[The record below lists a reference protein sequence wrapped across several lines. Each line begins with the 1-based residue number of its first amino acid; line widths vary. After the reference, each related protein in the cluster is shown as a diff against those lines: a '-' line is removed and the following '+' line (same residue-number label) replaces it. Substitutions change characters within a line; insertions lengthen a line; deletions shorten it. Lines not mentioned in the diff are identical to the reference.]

1 MGRQMS
7 VFLSARE
14 AVRVVVLTIIF
25 AIWAVPGYAGTPQND
40 QPLQTPAAAEPF
52 AKTASLISNGGLLG
66 KWDSVSRAIEADIE
80 TIHRCESDRA
90 NCASPAALRLIA
102 IIDSAR
108 NRDGLAKLGEV
119 NRAINLAIRPMSDEA
134 QHGLPDFWS
143 SPLATLTSGLGD
155 CEDYAIAKYV
165 ALQEA
170 GVLQADLRLVIV
182 HDRAFGEDHAVLAV
196 RFDGRW
202 RMLDNRRMIMA
213 EDTQMR
219 HMQPLFTID
228 RDGVRRFDDPNTMI
242 AVAGSEQPVQAPS
255 APAQIAEPAAAA
267 PAEIAPAEI
276 TVAAQQPLTS
286 DGFEFVMF

>member
-1 MGRQMS
+1 MS

-14 AVRVVVLTIIF
+14 AVRAVVLTVAL

-40 QPLQTPAAAEPF
+40 QPLQKPAAAAEPF
-52 AKTASLISNGGLLG
+52 AMTASVISNGGLLG
-66 KWDSVSRAIEADIE
+66 KWESVSRAIEADIE
-80 TIHRCESDRA
+80 TIRRCRSDRA
-90 NCASPAALRLIA
+90 NCTSPAALRLIA

-108 NRDGLAKLGEV
+108 DRDGLAKLGEV

-143 SPLATLTSGLGD
+143 SPLATLTSGVGD

-170 GVLQADLRLVIV
+170 GVSQADLRLVIV

-196 RFDGRW
+196 RFEDRW

-213 EDTQMR
+213 EDNQMR
-219 HMQPLFTID
+219 HLQPLFTID
-228 RDGVRRFDDPNTMI
+228 REGVRRFEDPNMMI
-242 AVAGSEQPVQAPS
+242 AVASSEQPMQAPTAS
-255 APAQIAEPAAAA
+255 STNVEPVTAEPT
-267 PAEIAPAEI
+267 EIASAEI
-276 TVAAQQPLTS
+276 TVAAQQPLAS
-286 DGFEFVMF
+286 DGFAFMMF

>member
-7 VFLSARE
+7 VLLSARE
-14 AVRVVVLTIIF
+14 AVRFVVLMIAL
-25 AIWAVPGYAGTPQND
+25 AISTVPGYTGTPQND
-40 QPLQTPAAAEPF
+40 QPLQRPAAEPF
-52 AKTASLISNGGLLG
+52 AMTASLISSGGLLG
-66 KWDSVSRAIEADIE
+66 KWEGVSRAIEADVEI
-80 TIHRCESDRA
+80 IHRCTSDRA
-90 NCASPAALRLIA
+90 NCTSPAALRLIA

-170 GVLQADLRLVIV
+170 GVSQADLKLLIV

-196 RFDGRW
+196 RFEGRW

-219 HMQPLFTID
+219 QMQPLFTID

-242 AVAGSEQPVQAPS
+242 AVADLTKPVQTPS
-255 APAQIAEPAAAA
+255 APQPAAEAA
-267 PAEIAPAEI
+267 ASSQPDIAPAEI
-276 TVAAQQPLTS
+276 TVAAQPPAS
-286 DGFEFVMF
+286 DGFEFMMF

>member
-1 MGRQMS
+1 MS
-7 VFLSARE
+7 VLLSARE
-14 AVRVVVLTIIF
+14 AARSVVLTVAL
-25 AIWAVPGYAGTPQND
+25 AIWAVPGYAGTPQNNQPFQKD
-40 QPLQTPAAAEPF
+40 QPAAAAEPF
-52 AKTASLISNGGLLG
+52 AMTASLISNGGLLG
-66 KWDSVSRAIEADIE
+66 KWEGVSRAIEADIE
-80 TIHRCESDRA
+80 TIHRCESDLA
-90 NCASPAALRLIA
+90 NCTSPAALRLIA
-102 IIDSAR
+102 IIDNAR
-108 NRDGLAKLGEV
+108 NRDGLAKFGEV

-170 GVLQADLRLVIV
+170 GVSQADLRLVIV
-182 HDRAFGEDHAVLAV
+182 HDRQFSEDHAVLAV
-196 RFDGRW
+196 RFEGRW

-228 RDGVRRFDDPNTMI
+228 RNGVRRFEDPNTMI
-242 AVAGSEQPVQAPS
+242 AVAGSDQPVQAPS
-255 APAQIAEPAAAA
+255 APQPAVEPVAAA

-276 TVAAQQPLTS
+276 TIAAQQPLTS
-286 DGFEFVMF
+286 DGFEFMMF

>member
-1 MGRQMS
+1 MS
-7 VFLSARE
+7 VLLSARRG
-14 AVRVVVLTIIF
+14 VRSAVLTVAL

-40 QPLQTPAAAEPF
+40 QPLSKPAAAEPF
-52 AKTASLISNGGLLG
+52 AMTASLISSGGLLG
-66 KWDSVSRAIEADIE
+66 KWEGVSRAIEADLEI
-80 TIHRCESDRA
+80 IRRCESDRA
-90 NCASPAALRLIA
+90 HCTSPAALRLLA
-102 IIDSAR
+102 IIDSAH

-119 NRAINLAIRPMSDEA
+119 NRALNLAIRPMSDEA

-143 SPLATLTSGLGD
+143 SPLATLTSGVGD

-170 GVLQADLRLVIV
+170 GVSQADLKLVIV
-182 HDRAFGEDHAVLAV
+182 HDRQFSEDHAVLAV
-196 RFDGRW
+196 RFEGRW

-242 AVAGSEQPVQAPS
+242 AVADLTQPVQTPS
-255 APAQIAEPAAAA
+255 APAQIAELATSV
-267 PAEIAPAEI
+267 PAEIAI
-276 TVAAQQPLTS
+276 AAQPLANE
-286 DGFEFVMF
+286 GFGLMMF